1 MSILLP
7 MTIAL
12 VAGLQEMT
20 SERPGDV
27 SDTRV
32 VVAFADEDTAS
43 AVDWVVDRP
52 DGIRLTWVYT
62 VHRNGTPETNWATP
76 AYNWNA
82 VDFDCEGRGIR
93 LSMSRLYR
101 TNGDPL
107 VRDYGRE
114 GPFED
119 IDGDPRKVAL
129 WSAACTND
137 VRPVYRDWFMFME
150 AYGLNDGRE
159 PRVPTGPLFP

>member
-1 MSILLP
+1 MSILLS

-20 SERPGDV
+20 SERSGDV

-32 VVAFADEDTAS
+32 VVAFADEDTTS

-52 DGIRLTWVYT
+52 DGIRLAWVYT
-62 VHRNGTPETNWATP
+62 VHRIGTPETNWTTP
-76 AYNWNA
+76 AYNLDA

-107 VRDYGRE
+107 VRDYRRE
-114 GPFED
+114 GTFED

-129 WSAACTND
+129 WSAACTHD
-137 VRPVYRDWFMFME
+137 VRPVYRDWFHFME
-150 AYGLNDGRE
+150 AYGLYDGRE
-159 PRVPTGPLFP
+159 PRVPPGPRFS